1 MARATLESHI
11 ERLKGIRAQ
20 LERPV
25 DFFAVHREEYVVALR
40 EITVR
45 ELMLVKPDDQ
55 EIEEWGYHVQVVAE
69 CVTSELIQELETGLR
84 FWLSPEAQPQMEE
97 VSGPTPG
104 IFAEDTVMEWVAA
117 GRAGEDGG
125 KDLNDQDIGRSDREI
140 AKRVWWAMYTGRSLN
155 SHDRIRAFLVAQGIA
170 LMREALPSLLNAW
183 KQNII
188 VRMRKDWRAY
198 IGGVVRGKVAVP
210 F

>member
-1 MARATLESHI
+1 MARATLGSHI

-20 LERPV
+20 LEKPS
-25 DFFAVHREEYVVALR
+25 DFFAIHREEYVAALR

-45 ELMLVKPDDQ
+45 ELTLIKPDDQ
-55 EIEEWGYHVQVVAE
+55 EVEEWGYHVQVVAE
-69 CVTSELIQELETGLR
+69 CVTSALIEEIETGLR

-97 VSGPTPG
+97 VTGPTPG
-104 IFAEDTVMEWVAA
+104 IFAEDTVQQWVAA
-117 GRAGEDGG
+117 GRAGEEGG
-125 KDLNDQDIGRSDREI
+125 KDLTDQDIGRSDREI

-155 SHDRIRAFLVAQGIA
+155 SADRIRGFLVAQGIA
-170 LMREALPSLLNAW
+170 LMRDALPSLLNAW

-188 VRMRKDWRAY
+188 VPMRKDWRKY
-198 IGGVVRGKVAVP
+198 VGEVVRGKVKVP